1 MFLKTLTLR
10 GFKSFASATT
20 LSLEPGI
27 TAVVGPNGSGKS
39 NVVDALAW
47 VMGEQGA
54 KNLRGGN
61 MADVIFA
68 GTSSRPALGRA
79 QVELTIDNTDGALP
93 IEYSEVT
100 ISRTLFRGG
109 GSEYS
114 INGTPVRLLDIQELL
129 SDTGMGRQMHVIV
142 GQGQL
147 DAILSSTPEERR
159 GFIEEAAGV
168 LKHRRRKERALKKL
182 ADTDAHLVR
191 VMDLARELGRQLK
204 PLARQAQAARKAGIL
219 QAHIRDTTARLLA
232 DELATAMER
241 LASQTQADEIVQEK
255 RGRLETEISSL
266 RQTLNELE
274 DTYGQESPRLTQA
287 TSAWQRATAAT
298 EKLRGILMAAQER
311 ASHFAVQSLP
321 PSDEDPDELDRQA
334 QEAQKADR
342 EAMEYVALAQEQ
354 LSVAIEQT
362 RAAEEAD
369 EQASHALAHIHRLHA
384 EHREKLARIT
394 GDIAAAQS
402 RYEAAQDAVEQ
413 AHTTL
418 ASAQERA
425 DQAQAACDGLA
436 SEHDPNLESPAA
448 LAHTQALVAR
458 DEARHRVDKLL
469 TRERNARE
477 ERAHWEARRDT
488 LAQTLAPRDATAR
501 IIDQPAI
508 LGTLPAL
515 MTVEEGWENAI
526 SAALH
531 PFTDAA
537 VAASWK
543 DAQRLAASIP
553 DEETLHL
560 VIAQTDDPTGEVDPH
575 QAPLP
580 DKAQWA
586 TQQVQVNTPLVAAV
600 HHLLHGTVL
609 IEKLDADLVTKLF
622 ARSDVRTI
630 ITRSGDTLHT
640 WALKTAGHSTASILH
655 IQAQYLQAQEKAER
669 ALQAEQS
676 IATELTEA
684 TSTLD
689 QCIIAANKALQAL
702 RDYDAEIAQAA
713 QIRAKVTSAAQAAHS
728 EAERAQKALMRAQ
741 EHSQWAHDA
750 WQQAQKRA
758 DNIDS
763 NNAPSQD
770 DVDIAQ
776 KRAQHA
782 AAQAKAHREEQ
793 TELRLRLRALEEQSR
808 QAQARAR
815 NLRAAAA
822 NVRQAQLQWHRQEQG
837 RQQRY
842 AITQAVVEQ
851 CEYALEHAKKLCA
864 LAEAE
869 RQAAQEERNTHSK
882 RITDLRHTID
892 EKNAELASLTAAIH
906 QDQVA
911 QAELSMRVEQLRERA
926 LNEVHMD
933 TEELLSDYGPHNL
946 VPIFSWE
953 ALKEASHAVLVDKNS
968 DATSHARHADRS
980 ETTPIPSSDAR
991 GEGAT
996 EGDGN
1001 MNEEAADSSSP
1012 MRPYVR
1018 EELSAELQRAHHEL
1032 DRLGKVNPL
1041 ALEEHA
1047 ALEARHGFLMAQIN
1061 DIKTSQAD
1069 LMTIISDVDD
1079 LVETAFRTAFEDTA
1093 SHFAHIF
1100 DVLFPGGQGTLSL
1113 TDPDDMLHTGIEIEA
1128 RPAGKKVKRLSLLS
1142 GGERSLAAMAFLIA
1156 IFQARPSPFYV
1167 MDEVE
1172 AALDDMNLSR
1182 LLDIFQELQKTS
1194 QLIVITHQKRTMEI
1208 ADVLYGVTMREG
1220 VTRIVTQRM
1229 TPRDQRES
1237 SQSQDAQT

>member
-68 GTSSRPALGRA
+68 GTSSRTALGRA

-182 ADTDAHLVR
+182 ADTDANLVR
-191 VMDLARELGRQLK
+191 VLDLARELGRQLK

-219 QAHIRDTTARLLA
+219 QAHIRDTSARLLA
-232 DELATAMER
+232 DELATATER
-241 LASQTQADEIVQEK
+241 LATQTQADEVIQAK
-255 RGRLETEISSL
+255 RDHLDNEIAAL
-266 RQTLNELE
+266 RQTLAALE
-274 DTYGQESPRLTQA
+274 DAHGQDSPRLTQA

-321 PSDEDPDELDRQA
+321 PSDEDPDDLDRQA
-334 QEAQKADR
+334 HEAQNADR
-342 EAMEYVALAQEQ
+342 DAMDHVARAQEQ
-354 LSVAIEQT
+354 LADAIEQT

-369 EQASHALAHIHRLHA
+369 EQASRELAKIHRLHA

-402 RYEAAQDAVEQ
+402 RYEAAQDAVEN
-413 AHTTL
+413 AERTL

-425 DQAQAACDGLA
+425 RHAQEACEGFT
-436 SEHDPNLESPAA
+436 EENNPNEESPAA
-448 LAHTQALVAR
+448 LAHSRALAAR
-458 DEARHRVDKLL
+458 DEARQRVDELL

-501 IIDQPAI
+501 IIDEPTI
-508 LGTLPAL
+508 LGTLPSL
-515 MTVEEGWENAI
+515 MTVQEGWENAI

-537 VAASWK
+537 VATSWD
-543 DAQRLAASIP
+543 DARRLASSIP
-553 DEETLHL
+553 TEESLHL
-560 VIAQTDDPTGEVDPH
+560 LIAHNDPH
-575 QAPLP
+575 PPADRPHGAKLP
-580 DKAQWA
+580 DGGAWA
-586 TQQVQVNTPLVAAV
+586 SDYVTIPSQVDATVR
-600 HHLLHGTVL
+600 HLLGGTVV
-609 IEKLDADLVTKLF
+609 IEELDADLVAALF
-622 ARSDVRTI
+622 ARPDVDTI
-630 ITRSGDTLHT
+630 VTRAGDTLHA
-640 WALKTAGHSTASILH
+640 WALKTAGHSTSSVLH
-655 IQAQYLQAQEKAER
+655 IQAQYQQAQEHCEHASQVER
-669 ALQAEQS
+669 S
-676 IATELTEA
+676 IATQLTEA
-684 TSTLD
+684 TTSLD
-689 QCIIAANKALQAL
+689 QCIIAANKALKAL

-713 QIRAKVTSAAQAAHS
+713 QIRAKATSAAQAAHS
-728 EAERAQKALMRAQ
+728 EAQRAQAALTRAQ
-741 EHSQWAHDA
+741 EQSQWAHDA
-750 WQQAQKRA
+750 WQHAQQRA
-758 DNIDS
+758 DSIDTD
-763 NNAPSQD
+763 NAPTQD
-770 DVDIAQ
+770 DVDAAQ
-776 KRAQHA
+776 QRAQHA

-822 NVRQAQLQWHRQEQG
+822 NVRQAQIQWHRHEQG

-842 AITQAVVEQ
+842 AIARAVVEQ
-851 CEYALEHAKKLCA
+851 CEYALAHAQRLCA
-864 LAEAE
+864 QAETE
-869 RQAAQEERNTHSK
+869 RQAAQEERNAHSQQ
-882 RITDLRHTID
+882 ITDLRHTID
-892 EKNAELASLTAAIH
+892 EKNTELASVTAAIH
-906 QDQVA
+906 RDQVA
-911 QAELSMRVEQLRERA
+911 QAELSMRVEQLQERA
-926 LNEVHMD
+926 LSEVHMD
-933 TEELLSDYGPHNL
+933 AQELLSDYGPHNL

-953 ALKEASHAVLVDKNS
+953 ALKEAAHAVLTDKNPEPTPH
-968 DATSHARHADRS
+968 ASHVDTG
-980 ETTPIPSSDAR
+980 ETTPAPSSDTHS
-991 GEGAT
+991 EGT
-996 EGDGN
+996 PGN
-1001 MNEEAADSSSP
+1001 LSEEAPEAANHDENPHDSSTP

-1018 EELSAELQRAHHEL
+1018 EELSEELQRARQEL

-1047 ALEARHGFLMAQIN
+1047 ALEARHSFLMTQIN
-1061 DIKTSQAD
+1061 DIKKSQAD
-1069 LMTIISDVDD
+1069 LMTIIADVDS

-1093 SHFAHIF
+1093 THFAHIF

-1172 AALDDMNLSR
+1172 AALDDVNLSR
-1182 LLDIFQELQKTS
+1182 LLAIFQELQKTS

-1220 VTRIVTQRM
+1220 VTRVVSQRM
-1229 TPRDQRES
+1229 NS
-1237 SQSQDAQT
+1237 